1 MKSLET
7 ELQMTLLKRSHA
19 GVCLTSDGEQLIP
32 YIWELAMAEERMWE
46 KAGEITGMDRGLIRI
61 GVFSSIACHYLPGVM
76 KEFRKLYP
84 GIDFE
89 LHTGDYSKIE
99 QWIAEGLVDF
109 GFLIRPVRTDYDT
122 IDIMTD
128 EMLAVLPEKHPMTE
142 KTEIPLK
149 AFEDESVV
157 LLQEGGKQE
166 IEEHFKK
173 NKIAPHISYYSG
185 DDYAVM
191 SMVENELGIG
201 ILSELVMK
209 RCDYHIVTRS
219 LKPELHREIVIAV
232 KNEKNASV
240 AVKKFLQFVRKRENP

>member
-1 MKSLET
+1 MGKS
-7 ELQMTLLKRSHA
+7 RRNHRN
-19 GVCLTSDGEQLIP
+19 G
-32 YIWELAMAEERMWE
+32 
-46 KAGEITGMDRGLIRI
+46 RGLIRI

-149 AFEDESVV
+149 AFEDESVI
-157 LLQEGGKQE
+157 LLQEGGNQE
-166 IEEHFKK
+166 IEEHFRK